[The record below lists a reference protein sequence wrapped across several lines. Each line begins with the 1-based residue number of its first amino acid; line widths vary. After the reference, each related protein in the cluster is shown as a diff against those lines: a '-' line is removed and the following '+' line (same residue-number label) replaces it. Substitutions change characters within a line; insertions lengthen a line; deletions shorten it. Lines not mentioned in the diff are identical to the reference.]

1 MGFEEPGGTGQDA
14 GPEALTAAAFQV
26 ASKREG
32 ERGKSQARPNDARAV
47 PGKEVVSQ
55 LSLHSTSAVAVI
67 AVLGIVGLRL
77 VFKTAKLGLLL
88 VAPAL
93 LYLLH
98 LH

>member
-1 MGFEEPGGTGQDA
+1 M
-14 GPEALTAAAFQV
+14 
-26 ASKREG
+26 
-32 ERGKSQARPNDARAV
+32 
-47 PGKEVVSQ
+47 SQ